1 MAKADLSVLLEGL
14 RGSAGNVTFVKSRE
28 GTLVKPRVNPT
39 NPQTKSQMVVRSAF
53 TRAAQAWT
61 TLTASQVKAW
71 NEWAA
76 LKPKLDSATN
86 KTTRSTGFNAFVK
99 LTSKIFVV
107 AAEPVVQVLPPT
119 SEFSGDSITVTA
131 SATAPG
137 VITFAA
143 SGENTEDVTT
153 ELLLQ
158 RLPSATRKPSKEGYR
173 VQEYV
178 TFEGVTP
185 TESRQCLGWLLRGSL
200 PLRNY
205 PNGPDVGLGI
215 LAGHHGGAQHEQVTL
230 QPAPYSEEEIGVRLR
245 ELVVMPSRAA

>member
-185 TESRQCLGWLLRGSL
+185 TEAVNVSAGYYAAAYRFVNTQTGQMSGLEYL
-200 PLRNY
+200 PVITVAL
-205 PNGPDVGLGI
+205 
-215 LAGHHGGAQHEQVTL
+215 
-230 QPAPYSEEEIGVRLR
+230 S
-245 ELVVMPSRAA
+245 MSKSPSSPPPTPKKKSA